1 MNKNIYRQADSR
13 WASLP
18 YPVKSSSFG
27 GNGCGCCACLH
38 VMIELDQYKNWTPK
52 DLRPYMVKQGFAIK
66 NQGTLWA
73 GITKTLQHYGF
84 GVINHPNMTSVWNT
98 LKDRKYKFGVI
109 LFRGG
114 SRGGVTWTTGGHYVA
129 FVDYKVQ
136 NGKHYFY
143 CKDSG
148 GRHHDG
154 WYCYETTMKGLIPQ
168 IWTANPPSG
177 SITGTAASVPASSA
191 SSTGSKKLAVD
202 GKFGPASIKALQKK
216 MGTPQDGKISG
227 QLSKL
232 KKYHGGFSSGISYGK
247 GGSTCIRALQKMLKL
262 SGPDGQLGPNTIKAL
277 QKYLGLSDP
286 DGYWGPNTSR
296 AVQKWLN
303 GDLTPAVSTS
313 TSTSTTT
320 PTPTAAATTK
330 KSVYKVIDV
339 SEFQG
344 NIDWAKVKAD
354 GVDGAII
361 RYADGTY
368 LDPDFDKNMQGAK
381 AQGLHVGAYIFS
393 RAKTKATAEK
403 EAERLYNACKKYNP
417 DMPLYIDLEASS
429 LSKYANQSASA
440 FINKMKALGGK
451 PGIYANLNWFNNY
464 IKTANYVAYPLW
476 IAQYHTKITHKNPNW
491 FGMWQ
496 YTSSG
501 SVKGIKGRVDMDK
514 CYIAYWDQK

>member
-18 YPVKSSSFG
+18 YPKGSTFG
-27 GNGCGCCACLH
+27 GCGCGCCACLH
-38 VMIELDQYKNWTPK
+38 VMIELDKYKNWTPK
-52 DLRPYMVKQGFAIK
+52 DLRPYMVNQGFAIR

-84 GVINHPNMTSVWNT
+84 SVINHPNMKSVWAT

-154 WYCYETTMKGLIPQ
+154 WYCYETTMAGLIPQ
-168 IWTANPPSG
+168 IWTADPPAG
-177 SITGTAASVPASSA
+177 SIGGGDAPVPSVDP
-191 SSTGSKKLAVD
+191 TPTPGKLAVD

-216 MGTPQDGKISG
+216 MGTTQDGKISG
-227 QLSKL
+227 QSKSL
-232 KKYHGGFSSGISYGK
+232 KKYHSGFSSSISYGS
-247 GGSTCIRALQKMLKL
+247 GGSNCIRALQKMLKL
-262 SGPDGQLGPNTIKAL
+262 SDPDGELGPNTIKAF
-277 QKYLGLSDP
+277 QKYLGLSNP
-286 DGYWGPNTSR
+286 DGYWGPNTSK

-303 GDLTPAVSTS
+303 GDLKPVTNSSSSSSASKTPSTPAA
-313 TSTSTTT
+313 T
-320 PTPTAAATTK
+320 PT

-339 SEFQG
+339 SVWQG
-344 NIDWAKVKAD
+344 DIDWAKVKAD

-361 RYADGTY
+361 RYADGST
-368 LDPDFDKNMQGAK
+368 LDSKFDKNMKAAK

-393 RAKTKATAEK
+393 RAKTKAAAEK
-403 EAERLYNACKKYNP
+403 EAERLYNACKQYNP

-429 LSKYANQSASA
+429 LSSYANQSAFA

-464 IKTANYVAYPLW
+464 IKTANYTSYPLW
-476 IAQYHTKITHKNPNW
+476 IAQYNSKITHKHPNW

-496 YTSSG
+496 YSSSG
-501 SVKGIKGRVDMDK
+501 SVKGIKGRVDMNK
-514 CYIAYWDQK
+514 CYVAYWDQK